1 MDVGIVA
8 YRFDYYPYIRN
19 IVGVVPGVNYCMVKD
34 VFSRVNAGAR
44 ILNRVANRQV
54 VSTFDLNNQFYD
66 FNLNNVDLL
75 HFFNGVSYGRT
86 PWVSTFETVIPR
98 FENLVQIPRR
108 HTLDGK
114 RSPAIIRAFEGLSG
128 PNCKCLIAISRCTA
142 QMQSTLLEQF
152 PDYKKNIEEKLVV
165 MHPPQDLIVSKYD
178 DKQVGLGG
186 PIKFMFV
193 GNAFYR
199 KGGIEILDTLK
210 MLREQYHYAI
220 DLTIVSALNIDG
232 YAVQVAPDD
241 VRRTK
246 VLLQENGGWIKYY
259 PHLPNPEVLEL
270 MKQAHIGL
278 LPTYADTFGYAVLE
292 FQAAGCPVITTNVRA
307 LPEINDD
314 EKGWMI
320 NVPTSDLGEALYAT
334 QSDQMILS
342 RCIREGLEAV
352 IHQIFADKS
361 VIANKSAEAI
371 LSIKANHS
379 RSDFATQMAAI
390 YRHAVS

>member
-19 IVGVVPGVNYCMVKD
+19 IIGVVPGVNYCKVKD

-66 FNLNNVDLL
+66 FNLNKVDLL

-108 HTLDGK
+108 QTLDGK
-114 RSPAIIRAFEGLSG
+114 RTLAIIRAFEGLSG
-128 PNCKCLIAISRCTA
+128 PNCKRLIAISHCTA
-142 QMQSTLLEQF
+142 RMQSRLLEQF
-152 PDYKKNIEEKLVV
+152 PDYKKNIEAKLVV
-165 MHPPQDLIVSKYD
+165 MHPPQDLFISKFE

-210 MLREQYHYAI
+210 MLREQYHYPI

-232 YAVQVAPDD
+232 YAVQVAPED

-259 PHLPNPEVLEL
+259 PHLPNSEVIEL
-270 MKQAHIGL
+270 MKQVHIGL

-307 LPEINDD
+307 LPEINDTD
-314 EKGWMI
+314 KGWLI
-320 NVPTSDLGEALYAT
+320 DVPTNDLGEALYAT
-334 QSDQMILS
+334 QSDRMILS
-342 RCIREGLEAV
+342 QRIREGLEAV
-352 IHQIFADKS
+352 VHQIFADKS
-361 VIANKSAEAI
+361 VIANKSAQAI
-371 LSIKANHS
+371 LSIKVNHS
-379 RSDFATQMAAI
+379 RSDFATQMAGI